1 MLSSCYCQKT
11 FSNGKFFPLLPP
23 FLPWFYRSGDSNTV
37 HILSNLLN
45 ENRKL
50 PKETLAKLNGNK
62 SVYQSLSKAEKL
74 KPRDQPQERGATQPV
89 HERRARQQKGWMYPR
104 EPVGR
109 KFNTEINFWN
119 VCHPEPKSAA
129 RSASELTFVLSQA
142 HPTAFASGTSSTQA
156 SGLG

>member
-62 SVYQSLSKAEKL
+62 SVY
-74 KPRDQPQERGATQPV
+74 
-89 HERRARQQKGWMYPR
+89 
-104 EPVGR
+104 
-109 KFNTEINFWN
+109 
-119 VCHPEPKSAA
+119 
-129 RSASELTFVLSQA
+129 
-142 HPTAFASGTSSTQA
+142 
-156 SGLG
+156 